1 MLTLILRAIIIYVI
15 VLFSVRIMGKRQ
27 IGDMQPFELVAT
39 LIIADLA
46 CVPMSDVSIPIF
58 YGVVPLL
65 SLVVLHHI
73 FTLIN
78 CKSVFFRKLFNGKPI
93 IVIDKNSIDYKAL
106 KLLNMTLN
114 DLTEGLR
121 ANGCFDISDVEYAI
135 VETNGNISVLLK
147 SCATAVTSEDMR
159 IQKGESVLSVI
170 LINDGRLLHENLDYI
185 GISEKKILGVLG
197 QRKIE
202 TKDVLILSINQ
213 NGECFLQE
221 KKGKSESFEIKIE
234 GKNEA

>member
-1 MLTLILRAIIIYVI
+1 MITLILRAIIIYII

-73 FTLIN
+73 FTLVN
-78 CKSVFFRKLFNGKPI
+78 RKSVFFRKLFNGKPI

-106 KLLNMTLN
+106 RLLNMTLN

-185 GISEKKILGVLG
+185 GISEKKILDVLG

>member
-1 MLTLILRAIIIYVI
+1 MII

-78 CKSVFFRKLFNGKPI
+78 RKSVFFRKLFNGKPI

-135 VETNGNISVLLK
+135 VE
-147 SCATAVTSEDMR
+147 
-159 IQKGESVLSVI
+159 
-170 LINDGRLLHENLDYI
+170 I
-185 GISEKKILGVLG
+185 GYG
-197 QRKIE
+197 
-202 TKDVLILSINQ
+202 KDIW
-213 NGECFLQE
+213 
-221 KKGKSESFEIKIE
+221 
-234 GKNEA
+234 